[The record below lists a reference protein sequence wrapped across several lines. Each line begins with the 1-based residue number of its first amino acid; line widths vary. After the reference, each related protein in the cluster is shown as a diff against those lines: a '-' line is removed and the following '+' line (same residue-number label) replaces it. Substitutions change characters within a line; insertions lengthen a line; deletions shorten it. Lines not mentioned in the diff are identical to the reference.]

1 MSQMSLKMN
10 KNNSSAL
17 FHSQY
22 QLLGH
27 NGPIYALSL
36 DSDFL
41 YSAASDKLVVR
52 WNLLEGVQDHFVVK
66 TERPAFSILKSVL
79 NDELIIGLDNGS
91 LHVIDVQLKQELRH
105 LKAHTSAIFSI
116 AEHPKN
122 GHRYSTDADGNL
134 FIWDTAWNLV
144 LQMPLACGKIR
155 NLVLS
160 QDAQFLF
167 LACADGSIKV
177 FDTEFYN
184 LINDWLAHP
193 EGCTTLCFLPDQTL
207 LSAGKDAH
215 IRHWHSDGTLLKGF
229 PAHKGTI
236 YGIAAL
242 KNHAYVSVSR
252 DKTIKIWDALT
263 QQIIQKIEVSGKAHL
278 HSINAVQV
286 YHGKFISAGDDKRI
300 HVWTT

>member
-1 MSQMSLKMN
+1 
-10 KNNSSAL
+10 
-17 FHSQY
+17 
-22 QLLGH
+22 
-27 NGPIYALSL
+27 
-36 DSDFL
+36 
-41 YSAASDKLVVR
+41 VR

-155 NLVLS
+155 SLVLS
-160 QDAQFLF
+160 HDAQFLV
-167 LACADGSIKV
+167 LACTDGNIQV

-184 LINDWLAHP
+184 LINEWPAHQD
-193 EGCTTLCFLPDQTL
+193 GCTALCFLPDQTL
-207 LSAGKDAH
+207 LSGGKDAH
-215 IRHWHSDGTLLKGF
+215 ICRWRLDGTLLKAY

-236 YGIAAL
+236 YGLAL
-242 KNHAYVSVSR
+242 LHKENAYVSVSR
-252 DKTIKIWDALT
+252 DKSIKIWDATT
-263 QQIIQKIEVSGKAHL
+263 QQIIQKIEVSGRAHR

-286 YHGKFISAGDDKRI
+286 YQDKFISAGDDKRI
-300 HVWTT
+300 HVWTK